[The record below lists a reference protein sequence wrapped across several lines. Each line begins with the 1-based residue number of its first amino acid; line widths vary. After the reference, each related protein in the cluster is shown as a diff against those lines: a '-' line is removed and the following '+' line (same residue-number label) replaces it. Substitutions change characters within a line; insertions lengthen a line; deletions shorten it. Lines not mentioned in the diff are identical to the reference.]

1 MQLPFDS
8 AIPLPG
14 IYLKKKKKRKKKKK
28 TNLENIF
35 TQRLIHREF
44 PGGPVA
50 KNLPANV
57 GDTGST
63 PVQELRS
70 HVPWGN

>member
-14 IYLKKKKKRKKKKK
+14 IYLKKPNE
-28 TNLENIF
+28 TNLENIL
-35 TQRLIHREF
+35 TQRLVHRAS
-44 PGGPVA
+44 GAPVV

-63 PVQELRS
+63 LVQEWRS
-70 HVPWGN
+70 HTPWGK